1 MPDVAQY
8 RIDLEAL
15 ADTYRNSILTPGDPI
30 VPCEKPIEPHMLLAF
45 MLLYALDKID
55 EILTKIED
63 DD

>member
-1 MPDVAQY
+1 MPEVSQY
-8 RIDLEAL
+8 RTDLEAL
-15 ADTYRNSILTPGDPI
+15 AQTYKGSIASPEDPI